1 MHPEI
6 VNALACP
13 HDGRA
18 LQLKGRVLG
27 CAAGHRFDLARQG
40 YATLISRPL
49 AHQGDPVPLV
59 DRRVRVHDAGLL
71 TSVHRAVIDAA
82 RTAALP
88 PGIVCD
94 VGAGPGSYLAAV
106 LDALTTRHGL
116 AVDVSK
122 AAIRRAAR
130 CHDRAGAVVADV
142 WDGLPIRTGAAS
154 LLLDVFAP
162 RAPEEYARVL
172 APGGTLLVVTP
183 QPHHLDGVRETFDLL
198 AIEADKAQQ
207 LASAF
212 GEHFTRLQTA
222 DIGDNIEVT
231 ADQAADLAGMGPSGH
246 HLDDQTLMRRAGR
259 LPHRST
265 VRIAVTL
272 TSFRRLDTS
281 PSLDRATARGDGREQ
296 R

>member
-231 ADQAADLAGMGPSGH
+231 AVVVEDSPTGVAAAEASGARVLVVPHAVPVADARTRTVVGSLEEVSVDRLADLP
-246 HLDDQTLMRRAGR
+246 RAI
-259 LPHRST
+259 PQ
-265 VRIAVTL
+265 A
-272 TSFRRLDTS
+272 
-281 PSLDRATARGDGREQ
+281 
-296 R
+296 

>member
-18 LQLKGRVLG
+18 LHVDGRVLG
-27 CAAGHRFDLARQG
+27 CTAGHRFDLARQG
-40 YATLISRPL
+40 YATLIRRPL

-59 DRRVRVHDAGLL
+59 ERRIRVHHADLL
-71 TSVHRAVIDAA
+71 ASVHRAVVDAA
-82 RTAALP
+82 CSAELP

-94 VGAGPGSYLAAV
+94 VGSGPGSYLAAV
-106 LDALTTRHGL
+106 LDALPTRHGL
-116 AVDVSK
+116 AIDVSK

-130 CHDRAGAVVADV
+130 CHDRAAAVVADV
-142 WDGLPIRTGAAS
+142 WDGIPIRTGAAS

-183 QPHHLDGVRETFDLL
+183 QPDHLDGLREPFDLL
-198 AIEADKAQQ
+198 SIEANKARQ
-207 LASAF
+207 LSSTF
-212 GEHFTRLQTA
+212 GQNFTRLETA
-222 DIGDNIEVT
+222 DISDTIEVAAT
-231 ADQAADLAGMGPSGH
+231 EAADLAGMGPSGH
-246 HLDDQTLMRRAGR
+246 HLDDQTLMERARR

-265 VRIAVTL
+265 VRIAVSL
-272 TSFRRLDTS
+272 TTFRRSQTG
-281 PSLDRATARGDGREQ
+281 PSVH
-296 R
+296 